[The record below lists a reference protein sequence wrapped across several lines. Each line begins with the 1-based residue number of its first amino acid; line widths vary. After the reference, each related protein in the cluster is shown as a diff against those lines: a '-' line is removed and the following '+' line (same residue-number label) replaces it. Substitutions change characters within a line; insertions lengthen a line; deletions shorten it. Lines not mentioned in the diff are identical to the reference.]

1 MKVIKETPT
10 ILVVKLSKTSLHL
23 TVGVLLIALATTFL
37 WSLMTDRVQGL
48 EEDNWFLIRYLFM
61 TLGVVSLVTWS
72 TTTVIFDR
80 SKDSIRLHRGYL
92 LGLWRKKENYTISEM
107 RGAFVRRT
115 GTGDHRFQYGR
126 KSHWYRLVLRRSEQ
140 RESIPLGDS
149 WSRKSGSRT
158 SDAEK
163 VNFFLEISPA

>member
-115 GTGDHRFQYGR
+115 GAGGHRFRYGR
-126 KSHWYRLVLRRSEQ
+126 EPHWYRLVLRRSEQ
-140 RESIPLGDS
+140 RESVPLGDS

-158 SDAEK
+158 SNAEK
-163 VNFFLEISPA
+163 INFFLEISPA

>member
-80 SKDSIRLHRGYL
+80 SKDSIRLHRSYL
-92 LGLWRKKENYTISEM
+92 LGLWRKKENYRISETVSYTHLTLPTK
-107 RGAFVRRT
+107 A
-115 GTGDHRFQYGR
+115 
-126 KSHWYRLVLRRSEQ
+126 
-140 RESIPLGDS
+140 
-149 WSRKSGSRT
+149 
-158 SDAEK
+158 
-163 VNFFLEISPA
+163 